1 MLGQF
6 RMARSMDVVMPQGGK
21 EAPGNAGRLVGVDGR
36 LLDFELTVAEH
47 LLN

>member
-6 RMARSMDVVMPQGGK
+6 STARSMDVVMPQGGK

-36 LLDFELTVAEH
+36 LLDFELAVAEH